1 MKLNS
6 SIWLDG
12 SELKN
17 LTACSRRG
25 ILGGLGYA
33 RGDIARK
40 PIIGIVN
47 SYTEINPGHAH
58 LDKVA
63 EAVKQG
69 VLMAGGVPF
78 EFNTPAPCDATSCGL
93 EPMKYILPQRDLIA
107 DSIEMMVR
115 RPRVH
120 LLLRQDRPRP
130 ADGGRAIEPAGH
142 LRARR
147 PCAAP
152 PVLCSQG

>member
-17 LTACSRRG
+17 LTACSRSG

-63 EAVKQG
+63 EAVKQ
-69 VLMAGGVPF
+69 A
-78 EFNTPAPCDATSCGL
+78 E
-93 EPMKYILPQRDLIA
+93 
-107 DSIEMMVR
+107 
-115 RPRVH
+115 
-120 LLLRQDRPRP
+120 LLFDR
-130 ADGGRAIEPAGH
+130 
-142 LRARR
+142 
-147 PCAAP
+147 
-152 PVLCSQG
+152 